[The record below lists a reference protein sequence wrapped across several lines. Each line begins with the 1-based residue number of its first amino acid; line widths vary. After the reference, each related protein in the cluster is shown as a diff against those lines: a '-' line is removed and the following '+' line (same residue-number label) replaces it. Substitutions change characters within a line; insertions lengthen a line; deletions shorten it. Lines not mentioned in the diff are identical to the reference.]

1 MKYQQ
6 CSYCVMDTTAQEI
19 FFDEQGRCN
28 FCKQAE
34 KAWNEVRESQYAV
47 IHGEKLPLLQLP
59 VPIDPSKKYDCLIG
73 LSGGAD
79 SSTVLHHAV
88 KLGLRPLCFSVDNGW
103 NSEQADLNVLQ
114 MVEKLKVPFYRYV
127 IDLKKFKELQ
137 SAFIQAGV
145 ENIEIPT
152 DHVLM
157 AASYEIASKY
167 GIKYILSGGNVATES
182 IMPESWG
189 YQARDLR
196 HITAIYKRFTG
207 RKLIGLPL
215 CGIWKFNWYK
225 WVKGIRTVY
234 LLDYLDYNRNASG
247 KMLNELYGWGDVGQ
261 KHEESQFTKW
271 HMNFYL
277 FEKFGIDKRK
287 AHYSSMIVSG
297 QMTRDEALQRLEEV
311 PEYPQLGIEKRVLRY
326 EKHGH
331 REYPTDEQLWM
342 LLCDIVKFLRKF
354 GLCNS

>member
-1 MKYQQ
+1 MRYQQ
-6 CSYCVMDTTAQEI
+6 CSHCVMDTTASEI
-19 FFDEQGRCN
+19 FFDEEGRCN

-34 KAWNEVRESQYAV
+34 KAWGEVKHNKITPVDSPV
-47 IHGEKLPLLQLP
+47 WDVKMSGHG
-59 VPIDPSKKYDCLIG
+59 KKYDCLIG

-79 SSTVLHHAV
+79 SSTVLHHALR
-88 KLGLRPLCFSVDNGW
+88 LGLRPLCFSVDNGW
-103 NSEQADLNVLQ
+103 NSEQADLNILQ
-114 MVEKLKVPFYRYV
+114 MVEKLKVPFYKYV

-157 AASYEIASKY
+157 AASFEVASKY

-196 HITAIYKRFTG
+196 HIMAIYKRFTG
-207 RKLIGLPL
+207 RKLTGLPL

-225 WVKGIRTVY
+225 WIKGIRTVY

-247 KMLNELYGWGDVGQ
+247 EMLAKEYGWGDVGQ

-277 FEKFGIDKRK
+277 FKKFGIDKRK

-297 QMTRDEALQRLEEV
+297 QMTRDEALARLEES
-311 PEYPQLGIEKRVLRY
+311 PEYPELGLERRALRY

-331 REYPTDEQLWM
+331 REYPTDEQLW
-342 LLCDIVKFLRKF
+342 LFLSDVVKFLRKF
-354 GLCNS
+354 GLCN

>member
-1 MKYQQ
+1 MNYQQ
-6 CSYCVMDTTAQEI
+6 CNFCVMDTTAPEI
-19 FFDEQGRCN
+19 VFDEKGRCN

-34 KAWNEVRESQYAV
+34 KAYREVMSPQNGIIGLVVKKIKEEGV
-47 IHGEKLPLLQLP
+47 G
-59 VPIDPSKKYDCLIG
+59 KKYDCLIG

-79 SSTVLHHAV
+79 SSTVLHYAV
-88 KLGLRPLCFSVDNGW
+88 NLGLRPLCFSVDNGW
-103 NSEQADLNVLQ
+103 NSQQADLNVLQ

-152 DHVLM
+152 DHILM
-157 AASYEIASKY
+157 AASFEIAAKY
-167 GIKYILSGGNVATES
+167 GIKHILSGGNVATES

-189 YQARDLR
+189 YQARDLC
-196 HITAIYKRFTG
+196 HIMAIYKRFTG
-207 RKLIGLPL
+207 HKLTGLPL

-225 WVKGIRTVY
+225 WVRGIRTTY
-234 LLDYLDYNRNASG
+234 LLDYIYYNRNDSG
-247 KMLNELYGWGDVGQ
+247 KILSETYDWGDVGQ
-261 KHEESQFTKW
+261 KHEESEFTKW

-277 FEKFGIDKRK
+277 FKKFGIDKRK
-287 AHYSSMIVSG
+287 AHYSSQIVSG
-297 QMTRDEALQRLEEV
+297 QMTRDEALTRLEES
-311 PEYPQLGIEKRVLRY
+311 PEYPELGIERRALRY

-331 REYPTDEQLWM
+331 REYPTDEQLW
-342 LLCDIVKFLRKF
+342 LFLSDVVKFLRKF